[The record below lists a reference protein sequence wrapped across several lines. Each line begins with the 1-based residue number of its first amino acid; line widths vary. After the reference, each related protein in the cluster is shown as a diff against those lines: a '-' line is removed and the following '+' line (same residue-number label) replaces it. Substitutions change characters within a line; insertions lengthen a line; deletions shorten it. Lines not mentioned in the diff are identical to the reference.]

1 MYYMLI
7 SAVVEIK
14 LLSFFLSLFF
24 VFKKKKLPSKSS
36 QISACFVFE
45 YMKRFV
51 QSTDWKYYQPNDT
64 VRMV

>member
-14 LLSFFLSLFF
+14 LLSFF
-24 VFKKKKLPSKSS
+24 VFCFQKKKLPSKSS

>member
-14 LLSFFLSLFF
+14 LFFLSFLFF

-64 VRMV
+64 VHMV